1 MPLWF
6 IFVVR
11 IALIAPGFSRDG
23 DDWAIPALQ
32 SLAVRLAQQHDVH
45 VFSLRYPPAGITRFA
60 GLTHHA
66 IGGGE
71 QTGMASLN
79 VWRRAL
85 QAVLAAHRRTPFHLF
100 HAFWA
105 DEPALVATLAGRML
119 RRPALASV
127 GGGEL
132 VYFPDIDYGTGGSAA
147 RRLLIRLAL
156 WGATAVTAGSNYQR
170 QLCLNQGL
178 PPEKVKVAPL
188 GVDVNRFRARAG
200 PSPAEDSFIVQTAS
214 LTPVKQQSLLLEI
227 MAQVRETSP
236 AARLLLAGDGPLRR
250 TLENQAEA
258 LGLEN
263 AICWRGHVPH
273 PEMTAVYQ
281 QGRLYLQTSRHES
294 QGMAV
299 LEAMA
304 CGLPALGTPVGIL
317 PQVAAA
323 PPGWEAERLA
333 AQVVALLTDRALYR
347 QQRARARRL
356 VETCFSLKGAVGGF
370 LELYETLLRNG
381 N

>member
-1 MPLWF
+1 M
-6 IFVVR
+6 R

-32 SLAVRLAQQHDVH
+32 SLAAGLAQQHEVH
-45 VFSLRYPPAGITRFA
+45 VFSLRYPPAAVNRFA

-66 IGGGE
+66 VGGGE
-71 QTGMASLN
+71 RTGIASLD

-85 QAVLAAHRRTPFHLF
+85 QAILAAHRRAPFHLF
-100 HAFWA
+100 HAFWV
-105 DEPALVATLAGRML
+105 DEPALAATLAGKML
-119 RRPALASV
+119 GRPALASA

-156 WGATAVTAGSNYQR
+156 RGATAVTAGSTYQR
-170 QLCLNQGL
+170 QLCLNHGL
-178 PPEKVKVAPL
+178 PPEKVKVMPL
-188 GVDVNRFRARAG
+188 GVDVDRFRVRAG
-200 PSPAEDSFIVQTAS
+200 PSPEEELFIVQAAS
-214 LTPVKQQSLLLEI
+214 LAPVKQQSLLLEI
-227 MAQVRETSP
+227 MAQVRETAP

-273 PEMTAVYQ
+273 PQMTAVYQ

-317 PQVAAA
+317 RQVAAA
-323 PPGWEAERLA
+323 PPAWEAERLA
-333 AQVVALLTDRALYR
+333 AQVVALLTDGALYR
-347 QQRARARRL
+347 RQRARARRL
-356 VETCFSLKGAVGGF
+356 VETRFSLEGAVYGF